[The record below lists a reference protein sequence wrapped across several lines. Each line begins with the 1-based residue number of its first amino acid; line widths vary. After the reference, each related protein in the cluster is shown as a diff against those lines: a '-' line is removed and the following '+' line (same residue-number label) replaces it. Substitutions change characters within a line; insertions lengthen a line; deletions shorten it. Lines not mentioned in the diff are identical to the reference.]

1 MADPTRKR
9 RLVLV
14 GGLALLLL
22 ALDLWSKAWA
32 WHELR
37 GEKRVPVIDGFAYW
51 EFGFNTGAAFSLL
64 ADTSYARFVFL
75 AFSVAA
81 LAYLVRLA
89 TKLPTERAAPY
100 VAIALVLSGVLG
112 NLHDRLFRYL
122 EDSSG
127 ERTYGVVDFVRV
139 YYWPGKPWPIFN
151 VADVALVAGVILLVL
166 VMPKPATDAATSSP
180 APTT

>member
-1 MADPTRKR
+1 MEPARKR
-9 RLVLV
+9 RLALVAVLGIV
-14 GGLALLLL
+14 VL

-37 GEKRVPVIDGFAYW
+37 GEKRIEVVDGFAYF

-75 AFSVAA
+75 AFSVLA

-89 TKLPTERAAPY
+89 TKLPTEKTAPF
-100 VAIALVLSGVLG
+100 VAIGLVLAGVLG

-166 VMPKPATDAATSSP
+166 VMPKPVEPTPTPVP
-180 APTT
+180 A

>member
-1 MADPTRKR
+1 MADLVRRK

-14 GGLALLLL
+14 GVITLAFLV
-22 ALDLWSKAWA
+22 LDLWSKAWA
-32 WHELR
+32 WHNLR
-37 GEKRVPVIDGFAYW
+37 GEKKILLVDGFAYF

-75 AFSVAA
+75 AFSLVA

-89 TKLPTERAAPY
+89 TKLPPEKVAPY
-100 VAIALVLSGVLG
+100 VAIGLVLSGVLG

-122 EDSSG
+122 EDGSG
-127 ERTYGVVDFVRV
+127 ERTYGVVDFIRV

-151 VADVALVAGVILLVL
+151 VADVTLVAGVILLVL
-166 VMPKPATDAATSSP
+166 VMPKRDEPQTTPAVA
-180 APTT
+180 